1 MPYAPD
7 EGSRTPFD
15 IPASASDTS
24 RGTTMAGRIEQW
36 LKELGHIWLRRTAPP
51 AGAPP
56 TPSDIDKVSRI
67 LVVRLDDRLGNI
79 ILLTPLL
86 VALKGKFSRAH
97 LSCLLARRYWDM
109 KEFIPSADEF
119 IPFEREAIA
128 HNPLKLRP
136 LLRTLQA
143 SRYDLV
149 FDASDDRTVSF
160 NHLMVTA
167 LSHGHFR
174 IGHDRG
180 EAARYYEVAVPVPE
194 TGVDG
199 LPRHAAE
206 MHLDLLRAV
215 TPIRSHPRPLLKP
228 PRNDNGFAA
237 EFRARNGIDPSV
249 PMVIIHP
256 GGRGPKR
263 WPADSFATVA
273 RRLGENDGIPVIM
286 IWGPADI
293 EAAGEVQARAEGAI
307 HPAGILP
314 FPNLV
319 SLIRNAAV
327 FVSGDCGPM
336 HLAAAFNRPVVSV
349 FLVSDADKYRT
360 LGPDDVLFDARRQSF
375 TPDDV
380 ADAVR
385 SIAAVTQRA

>member
-1 MPYAPD
+1 
-7 EGSRTPFD
+7 
-15 IPASASDTS
+15 
-24 RGTTMAGRIEQW
+24 MAGRVEQW
-36 LKELGHIWLRRTAPP
+36 LKGLGHLWLRGTAPP

-56 TPSDIDKVSRI
+56 TPSEIDKVNRI

-97 LSCLLARRYWDM
+97 VSCLLARRYWDM
-109 KEFIPSADEF
+109 KEFIPSTDEF
-119 IPFEREAIA
+119 IPFERAAMA

-136 LLRTLQA
+136 LLKTLQ
-143 SRYDLV
+143 STHYDLV
-149 FDASDDRTVSF
+149 FDASDDRAVSF

-167 LSHGHFR
+167 LSKGRFR
-174 IGHDRG
+174 VGHDRG
-180 EAARYYEVAVPVPE
+180 EASRYYEVAVPVPA
-194 TGVDG
+194 TGADG

-206 MHLDLLRAV
+206 MQLDLLRAV

-228 PRNDNGFAA
+228 PREDNGFAA
-237 EFRARNGIDPSV
+237 EFRSRIGADPSA

-263 WPADSFATVA
+263 WSAENFANVA
-273 RRLGENDGIPVIM
+273 RRLAENNGFVVTM
-286 IWGPADI
+286 VWGPADI
-293 EAAGEVQARAEGAI
+293 EAASEVQARADGAVR
-307 HPAGILP
+307 PAGILP

-319 SLIRNAAV
+319 SLIRSAAV
-327 FVSGDCGPM
+327 FVCGDCGPM

-380 ADAVR
+380 AEAVR
-385 SIAAVTQRA
+385 SVAAVTQRA